1 VEKQI
6 LVLEIFNV
14 APEDWITVSDIVDE
28 MVKAIRLN
36 DVKKVYKPVL
46 HGVRWLDDVRR
57 LL

>member
-14 APEDWITVSDIVDE
+14 ASEDWITVSNIVNE
-28 MVKAIRLN
+28 MVKAIGLN

-46 HGVRWLDDVRR
+46 HGVGWLDDVRR

>member
-14 APEDWITVSDIVDE
+14 APEDWITVSDIVNE
-28 MVKAIRLN
+28 MVKVIGLN
-36 DVKKVYKPVL
+36 DVKKIYKPVL
-46 HGVRWLDDVRR
+46 HGVRWFDDVRR